1 MARVPAP
8 RRRIRSA
15 LIALLLAVFSV
26 CLAGP
31 AGAHS
36 DLESSSPKAGATLTE
51 LPTEVTLTFNEKVQ
65 EGFSQ
70 VAVVDGEGLSVTDG
84 DPVSDG
90 ATVTQPLMA
99 KLHPG
104 GYVINFKVVSAD
116 GHPISDA
123 IPFTIAEGAGSASA
137 TESDSPT
144 SAEASASAP
153 AATATT
159 PAATGETA
167 ATTAAAGTSST
178 GPAGGGDGSGGG
190 PATALL
196 VILGVL
202 VLAGGM
208 GAAAMLRAR
217 GPQA

>member
-137 TESDSPT
+137 TQSDSPT

-153 AATATT
+153 AATT

-167 ATTAAAGTSST
+167 ATTAATGTSST